1 MLKNMSYLDMKY
13 LCRTCNTKCDDIPE
27 HIIKVHK
34 FAKSLVESQLKAKK
48 DCYDS
53 SFEIIEK

>member
-1 MLKNMSYLDMKY
+1 MLEKTSKLDMKY

-53 SFEIIEK
+53 SFEIIE

>member
-1 MLKNMSYLDMKY
+1 MKY
-13 LCRTCNTKCDDIPE
+13 MCRTCQTECDSIPE

-34 FAKSLVESQLKAKK
+34 FPKTLVESQLKAKK

-53 SFEIIEK
+53 SFDIIK

>member
-1 MLKNMSYLDMKY
+1 MLKNISYLDMKY

-34 FAKSLVESQLKAKK
+34 FAKALVESQLKAKK